1 MITNNENIKVPHLLV
16 ALIPLILL
24 LGLIGVMVLLFDG
37 DILGGAS
44 QIAILIATFVCCLL
58 GLSLKTGTFHD
69 FEEHFVNQ
77 VKNTSIPLLMLLLI
91 GALSVSW
98 LLI

>member
-44 QIAILIATFVCCLL
+44 QIAILIATFVC
-58 GLSLKTGTFHD
+58 
-69 FEEHFVNQ
+69 
-77 VKNTSIPLLMLLLI
+77 
-91 GALSVSW
+91 
-98 LLI
+98 